1 MVAQKQKSILFTPML
16 NSTFFVVVS
25 ALDEFS
31 FCAAL
36 NEKLG
41 IQLRTAPLVD
51 ETTAH
56 NVYTS
61 NDELHHISIDVLPN
75 KSMRNVC
82 VDFLENID
90 YIIRANTIS
99 TESEAHNFQEQLL
112 SIEQCTFVQ
121 KLDLSKFTAK
131 QVKQLQLLF
140 V

>member
-1 MVAQKQKSILFTPML
+1 MMKQKSIIFTPTL

-31 FCAAL
+31 FCVAL
-36 NEKLG
+36 NEKFG
-41 IQLRTAPLVD
+41 IQLHPAPLVD

-61 NDELHHISIDVLPN
+61 NAIDVLPN
-75 KSMRNVC
+75 KSMRSVC

-90 YIIRANTIS
+90 YIIRAHTIS

-112 SIEQCTFVQ
+112 SIEQCTFAQ

-131 QVKQLQLLF
+131 QVRQLQLLF